1 MPHRPLL
8 LLFAFANFIIGLGAF
23 VVIGVLSPIAGGF
36 GLSKADA
43 GWVMTAYAL
52 VYCVASPISV
62 ALTGHIDRA
71 RLLTAN
77 MALFGLGALI
87 CATAPA
93 FAGLLAGRAAMAL
106 GAGLVTPVA
115 AAIGASLVPPQQR
128 GQALALVFGG
138 FTIAQAFG
146 VPLGSWLGYAFGWRA
161 AFVLVA
167 ALSILGTAV
176 LWFAAPRGLKAPPSS
191 LSTLGQVIG
200 TPHLL
205 VAASLTAW
213 FFGAIYCLY
222 TFLAPFMEARFELG
236 REGITL
242 VLVTFGVCAIIGN
255 ALGGF
260 CTDRFGFLKTLIGV
274 SIGQA
279 MLLPIITT
287 VQMPLLPTV
296 ALTGIWSVVCFAFMA
311 AQQARMVAT
320 DPSRAPT
327 LLALHAAF
335 IYLGGA
341 VGAYVGGLTL
351 KSAGYGGLGPAGALL
366 ALAGLGSIL
375 LASRLKPRVATP

>member
-62 ALTGHIDRA
+62 ALTGRVDRA

-87 CATAPA
+87 CAATPV

-138 FTIAQAFG
+138 FTVAQAFG

-161 AFVLVA
+161 AFALVA
-167 ALSILGTAV
+167 VLSVVGTFVLG
-176 LWFAAPRGLKAPPSS
+176 FAAPRGLKAPPSS
-191 LSTLGQVIG
+191 LATLGQVIG

-205 VAASLTAW
+205 SAASLTAW

-222 TFLAPFMEARFELG
+222 TFLAPFMETRFGVG

-242 VLVTFGVCAIIGN
+242 VLVVFGLCAIVGN

-260 CTDRFGFLKTLIGV
+260 ATDRFGFAAMVAGV

-279 MLLPIITT
+279 ILLPVITL
-287 VQMPLLPTV
+287 VHLPFAPTLIV
-296 ALTGIWSVVCFAFMA
+296 IGLWSIVSFAFMA

-335 IYLGGA
+335 IYLGSA

-351 KSAGYGGLGPAGALL
+351 KAGGYGGLGPAGALL
-366 ALAGLGSIL
+366 ALIGIGSIL
-375 LASRLKPRVATP
+375 LTPALRPRSASR